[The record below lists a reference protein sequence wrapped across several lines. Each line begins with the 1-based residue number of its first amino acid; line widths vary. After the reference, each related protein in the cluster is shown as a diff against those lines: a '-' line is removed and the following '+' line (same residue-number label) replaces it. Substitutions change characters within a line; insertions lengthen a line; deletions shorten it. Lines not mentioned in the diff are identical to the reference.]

1 MIAFEKTAAV
11 QQQTEAFLSDTEKSI
26 SSLAG
31 FEDFVQI
38 SELQRI
44 RREFARNI
52 ADFYRNDRK
61 LNIGVIGQVKA
72 GKSTFLN
79 TLLFGGNTVLPAART
94 PKTAILTK
102 IEYSE
107 TNQIVIEYYQPDEWQ
122 RLKEFSLSDLEDNE
136 HEAAREIMKMAEEN
150 GIDPEPYLNMGTD
163 TISFPSLDSLME
175 QLNQYVGENGKFTPI
190 VKSVTIFMNK
200 PELEGIS
207 VVDTPGLNDAIIS
220 RTDKTREFIGQCDV
234 VFFLSRG
241 SQFVDA
247 NDMKLISN
255 QFPQKGVVNLFLICS
270 RFDEA
275 LLDELRK
282 CGSLQATIDKV
293 KVKLTEKAQ
302 TEFMNEDKT
311 NFSAA
316 KFLSTCSEP
325 IFISSLLQSMLS
337 KEETDY
343 SANEAHIKK
352 KLNRFGDLSREM
364 MQTIGNFSE
373 VTAAFEQV
381 VATKDSALQ
390 EKSKNFIPAVT
401 SEWNAAVKN
410 LLSEASQRKALL
422 ETGDKDILEK
432 QKKAMVSQI
441 SGIKA
446 ALEEILGEMR
456 IALEQTKGECLRQLR
471 ENCRERA
478 RIQEKTGT
486 ESHVNRYKVTT
497 GHLWWKK
504 SHYEYSTYTTTYTY
518 LDASDALENIRS
530 FGYDSCSQIESSF
543 RKAIDVKTIKRKLL
557 QTILDHFD
565 SSDENFDINHF
576 RLLAETA
583 LNRIEFPVIK
593 LDTSSFMQTI
603 SNQFSG
609 EVKDSTDKAKLQKLL
624 SDTIDHLF
632 ENVSAQFIDKI
643 AAFRVSLDDMQNG
656 FSNELLQQ
664 INQEFSALCDQLQN
678 KKQAISQYEQLI
690 TLLTKCSIGKSTP

>member
-1 MIAFEKTAAV
+1 MIIFDKTTIV
-11 QQQTEAFLSDTEKSI
+11 EQQTEAFLSNTEKTI
-26 SSLAG
+26 SCLAVY
-31 FEDFVQI
+31 EDFVQI

-44 RREFARNI
+44 RREFANNI

-79 TLLFGGNTVLPAART
+79 TLLFGGNNVLPAART
-94 PKTAILTK
+94 PKTAVLTK

-107 TNQIVIEYYQPDEWQ
+107 TNQIIVEYYQPKEWQ
-122 RLKEFSLSDLEDNE
+122 RLKEFSQSDLEDNE
-136 HEAAREIMKMAEEN
+136 YEVARETMKMAEEN
-150 GIDPEPYLNMGTD
+150 GIDPMPYLNMGTE

-190 VKSVTIFMNK
+190 VKTVTIFMNK

-220 RTDKTREFIGQCDV
+220 RTDRTREFIGQCDV

-255 QFPQKGVVNLFLICS
+255 QLPQKGVVNLFLICS

-275 LLDELRK
+275 LLDELKK
-282 CGSLQATIDKV
+282 CGSLQATIDKI

-302 TEFMNEDKT
+302 TEFMNEDKS
-311 NFSAA
+311 NSAAA
-316 KFLSTCSEP
+316 KFLATCSEP
-325 IFISSLLQSMLS
+325 IFISSLLQTMIP
-337 KEETDY
+337 KQETEY
-343 SANEAHIKK
+343 SRNEAHIQKR
-352 KLNRFGDLSREM
+352 LNRFGDLSPEM
-364 MQTIGNFSE
+364 MQAIGNFSE
-373 VTAAFEQV
+373 VTAVFDQV
-381 VATKDSALQ
+381 VVTKDSALQ

-401 SEWNAAVKN
+401 SEWNAAIN
-410 LLSEASQRKALL
+410 TLISETSKRKTLL

-456 IALEQTKGECLRQLR
+456 IALEQTKGDCLRKLR
-471 ENCRERA
+471 ENCRECA

-518 LDASDALENIRS
+518 LAASDALENIRS
-530 FGYDSCSQIESSF
+530 FGYDSCTQIESSF
-543 RKAIDVKTIKRKLL
+543 LKAIDIKTIKRKLL

-565 SSDENFDINHF
+565 SSDESFDINHF

-583 LNRIEFPVIK
+583 LNRIEFPVIN
-593 LDTSSFMQTI
+593 LDTSAFIQNV

-609 EVKDSTDKAKLQKLL
+609 EVKDSTDRAKLQKLL
-624 SDTIDHLF
+624 SDTIDQLF
-632 ENVSAQFIDKI
+632 ENVSAQFMDKI
-643 AAFRVSLDDMQNG
+643 SAFRVSLDNMQNS
-656 FSNELLQQ
+656 FSNDLLQQ
-664 INQEFSALCDQLQN
+664 INQEFSSLCEQLQN
-678 KKQAISQYEQLI
+678 KEQAISQYEQVI
-690 TLLTKCSIGKSTP
+690 ALLSQCNIESKAL